1 MIHNHLDIPQV
12 YFHSEQGDPE
22 GRINSALSTI
32 DRNPLS
38 YGVTNSTRANS
49 IILAGQ
55 LIMIDSSQILR
66 FFTFQMS
73 VVKLPMMYCIVLF

>member
-38 YGVTNSTRANS
+38 YGVTNSTRANPYYTW
-49 IILAGQ
+49 GN
-55 LIMIDSSQILR
+55 
-66 FFTFQMS
+66 
-73 VVKLPMMYCIVLF
+73 

>member
-32 DRNPLS
+32 DHNPLLQDNSSS
-38 YGVTNSTRANS
+38 YGVTNSTRANQYYTGGATNHNLRPQQK
-49 IILAGQ
+49 ILA
-55 LIMIDSSQILR
+55 D
-66 FFTFQMS
+66 
-73 VVKLPMMYCIVLF
+73 

>member
-1 MIHNHLDIPQV
+1 MINNHLDIPQV

-38 YGVTNSTRANS
+38 YGVTNSTRANQNYTGGATNHKLRS
-49 IILAGQ
+49 QQKILAN
-55 LIMIDSSQILR
+55 
-66 FFTFQMS
+66 
-73 VVKLPMMYCIVLF
+73 

>member
-38 YGVTNSTRANS
+38 YGVTNSTRANQYYTGG
-49 IILAGQ
+49 ATNH
-55 LIMIDSSQILR
+55 DW
-66 FFTFQMS
+66 
-73 VVKLPMMYCIVLF
+73 

>member
-32 DRNPLS
+32 DPNPLS
-38 YGVTNSTRANS
+38 YGVTNSTRDNQYYTGGATNHKLRS
-49 IILAGQ
+49 QQKILA
-55 LIMIDSSQILR
+55 DW
-66 FFTFQMS
+66 
-73 VVKLPMMYCIVLF
+73 